1 MANPVS
7 PAIAPIVVKIRE
19 KPITKLREWRN
30 IGRRFTVTRSPNISG
45 PTKLARYTGT
55 KGNTQGDR
63 KDNSPALKATT
74 IDISIFPNAN

>member
-19 KPITKLREWRN
+19 KPTTKLREWRN
-30 IGRRFTVTRSPNISG
+30 IGRRFPVTRSPNISG

-55 KGNTQGDR
+55 KGKTQGDR

-74 IDISIFPNAN
+74 IDISIFFNAN